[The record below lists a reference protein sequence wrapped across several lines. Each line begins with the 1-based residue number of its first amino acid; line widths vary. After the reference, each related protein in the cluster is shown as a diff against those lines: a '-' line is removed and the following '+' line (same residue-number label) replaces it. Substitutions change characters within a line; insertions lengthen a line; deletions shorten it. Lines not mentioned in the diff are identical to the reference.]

1 MTNQERDTLIQNWLD
16 AKAAAASAVEIERQ
30 LRQAV
35 MLSFYPDE
43 QPEKGTFNQELGN
56 GYKLKFGFKQNL
68 TLNAALV
75 NDVLSEIE
83 RTGEDGKFVAERLV
97 KFKPELSLTEYNQL
111 SADHRRLIDRIVT
124 TKAASPTIEFVEP
137 KAKA

>member
-16 AKAAAASAVEIERQ
+16 AQSASKAAVELERD
-30 LRQAV
+30 LRKAV
-35 MLSFYPDE
+35 MASFYPDE

-56 GYKLKFGFKQNL
+56 GYKLKFGFKQTL

-83 RTGEDGKFVAERLV
+83 RSSEDGKFIAERLV
-97 KFKPELSLTEYNQL
+97 KFKPELSLTEYNNL
-111 SADHRRLIDRIVT
+111 SDTHRHIIDRIVT
-124 TKAASPTIEFVEP
+124 TKPASPTIEFVEP
-137 KAKA
+137 KVKA

>member
-16 AKAAAASAVEIERQ
+16 AKSAAASAVELERN

-35 MLSFYPDE
+35 MLAFYPE
-43 QPEKGTFNQELGN
+43 QQPEKGTFNQELGN
-56 GYKLKFGFKQNL
+56 GYKLKFGFKQNIS
-68 TLNAALV
+68 LNATLV

-83 RTGEDGKFVAERLV
+83 RSSEDGRFIAERLV
-97 KFKPELSLTEYNQL
+97 KFKPELSLTEYNNL
-111 SADHRRLIDRIVT
+111 SDNHRRIIDRIVT
-124 TKAASPTIEFVEP
+124 TKPASPTIEFVEP

>member
-16 AKAAAASAVEIERQ
+16 AKATAASAVEIERK

-68 TLNAALV
+68 TLNAAFV

-124 TKAASPTIEFVEP
+124 TKPASPTIEFVEP
-137 KAKA
+137 KAKG

>member
-1 MTNQERDTLIQNWLD
+1 MANQERDTLIQNWLD
-16 AKAAAASAVEIERQ
+16 AKSAAASAVELERN

-35 MLSFYPDE
+35 MLAFYPE
-43 QPEKGTFNQELGN
+43 QQPEKGTFNQGLGN

-68 TLNAALV
+68 NLNAALV

-83 RTGEDGKFVAERLV
+83 RSSEDGRFIAERLV
-97 KFKPELSLTEYNQL
+97 KFKPELSLTEYNNL
-111 SADHRRLIDRIVT
+111 SDNHRRIIDRIVT
-124 TKAASPTIEFVEP
+124 TKPASPTIEFVEP

>member
-16 AKAAAASAVEIERQ
+16 AKSASTAAVELERN

-35 MLSFYPDE
+35 MLAFYPE
-43 QPEKGTFNQELGN
+43 QQPEKGTFNQELGN

-68 TLNAALV
+68 NLNAALV

-83 RTGEDGKFVAERLV
+83 RAGEEGKFIAERLV
-97 KFKPELSLTEYNQL
+97 KFKPELSLTEYNNL
-111 SADHRRLIDRIVT
+111 SDNYRRIIDRIVT
-124 TKAASPTIEFVEP
+124 TKPAAATIEFVEP